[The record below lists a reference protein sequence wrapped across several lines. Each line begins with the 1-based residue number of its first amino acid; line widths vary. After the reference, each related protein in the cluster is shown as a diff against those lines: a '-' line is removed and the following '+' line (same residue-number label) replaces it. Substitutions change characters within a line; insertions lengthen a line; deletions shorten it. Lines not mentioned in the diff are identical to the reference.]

1 MKFSLG
7 SFLLSISLLVS
18 LSSCT
23 EYWWTRGQPPA
34 SNEVLQRAI
43 DRLAEVEVEYPD
55 KRPEIAEAAKKFSSH
70 IEQIISLA
78 GTNPKSTTSVLEK
91 LELELMALEG
101 KLSYGNRAPLSELSG
116 QFRSFKGL
124 ILEKGP
130 NSVPSEVFSLFGARL
145 LFMLSSEM
153 KVPPV
158 DPIKAS

>member
-7 SFLLSISLLVS
+7 TFLISISLLIS

-34 SNEVLQRAI
+34 SNEVLQRAK

-55 KRPEIAEAAKKFSSH
+55 QRPEIADSAKKVSSH

-78 GTNPKSTTSVLEK
+78 GTNSQSTTNELEK
-91 LELELMALEG
+91 LEQELVALEG

-124 ILEKGP
+124 ILEKGAD
-130 NSVPSEVFSLFGARL
+130 SVPPEVFSLFGARL
-145 LFMLSSEM
+145 LFMLASEM
-153 KVPPV
+153 QVPPV
-158 DPIKAS
+158 DPIKTS